1 MLLQLFQVEADVAGQ
16 FSDMRKNSWYR
27 VGIYGVEFF
36 LTTDLPLESV
46 QIALR
51 EVSQMLD

>member
-46 QIALR
+46 QIA
-51 EVSQMLD
+51 